1 MSRPGA
7 ALAPDR
13 GDVVLALIRCLAALG
28 LVVAA
33 AWLPWATFKASELGI
48 SLNVTPGS
56 ESVALCVIGLVV
68 IGLSLVQLVKPAQ
81 ILGWLL
87 LALSA
92 LALLLAIVA
101 ALRSIS
107 TANHLSLNAAQ
118 GAVETSY
125 AAGSTLAATAC
136 FVMVA
141 VSALALQRSSAR
153 AALLRQHRAEGSEI
167 SPG

>member
-28 LVVAA
+28 LVVASV
-33 AWLPWATFKASELGI
+33 WLPWATFKASELGI

-101 ALRSIS
+101 ALRSKADGRGNS
-107 TANHLSLNAAQ
+107 ACSVAAMRCNC
-118 GAVETSY
+118 G
-125 AAGSTLAATAC
+125 
-136 FVMVA
+136 
-141 VSALALQRSSAR
+141 SSA
-153 AALLRQHRAEGSEI
+153 AAVPRPTMIASMR
-167 SPG
+167 PRR